1 MMLMSSEF
9 SVFYTFSVV
18 LIVTIT
24 AYTLRGPR
32 SPIGSNLLLR
42 TWIKSHE
49 SAGDLQRYAS
59 WIYLK
64 GCTLISHQGFLT
76 DL

>member
-1 MMLMSSEF
+1 MLMSSEF
-9 SVFYTFSVV
+9 SVFYTFPVV